1 MRIYNNPTKQNWDAL
16 CKRPVMEQKELNSV
30 VSKILGNIR
39 LNGDDALLKYTKSFE
54 GVQLKQF
61 KVEAAEL
68 TFSENKISDELKNAI
83 DIAYQNIYSF
93 HQNQVDSSPS
103 IETSPGIKCWRKSTG
118 IERVGIYIPAGEAPL
133 FSTVLML
140 GIPAQIAKCKKV
152 VLCTPVQK
160 DGSVN
165 ATILYA
171 AKRVGI
177 KEIYK
182 IGGAQAIGAMAY
194 GTNSIP
200 KVDKIY
206 GPGNQYVTKAKE
218 IIQQQGVAIDLPAGP
233 SEILVVADDTAK
245 PDFIAADLLSQ
256 AEHGTD
262 SQAMLVCTN
271 EAIVKEVNSQ
281 LNKQLNELPRKKI
294 IEKALQNSK
303 AIVLK
308 NTDLCIDFSN
318 YYAPEHLIIATKSSE
333 NEAEK
338 IVNAGSVF
346 LGNYSCESAGDYATG
361 TNHTLPT
368 NGYAKNYSGVS
379 LDSFTKKITFQK
391 ISKKGLLNIGE
402 TVELMAQ
409 AEQLEAHK
417 NAVSIRLKSIY
428 NEQT

>member
-1 MRIYNNPTKQNWDAL
+1 MKIYNNPTKQNWDAL

-68 TFSENKISDELKNAI
+68 TFSEDKISDELKNAI

-93 HQNQVDSSPS
+93 HQNQVDNSTS
-103 IETSPGIKCWRKSTG
+103 IETSPGVKCWRKSIG

-160 DGSVN
+160 DGSIN

-294 IEKALQNSK
+294 VEKALLNSK

-318 YYAPEHLIIATKSSE
+318 YYAPEHLIIATKNSE

-338 IVNAGSVF
+338 IINAGSVF

-379 LDSFTKKITFQK
+379 LESFTKKITFQK
-391 ISKKGLLNIGE
+391 ISQKGLLNIGE

>member
-1 MRIYNNPTKQNWDAL
+1 M
-16 CKRPVMEQKELNSV
+16 
-30 VSKILGNIR
+30 
-39 LNGDDALLKYTKSFE
+39 
-54 GVQLKQF
+54 
-61 KVEAAEL
+61 
-68 TFSENKISDELKNAI
+68 
-83 DIAYQNIYSF
+83 
-93 HQNQVDSSPS
+93 
-103 IETSPGIKCWRKSTG
+103 
-118 IERVGIYIPAGEAPL
+118 
-133 FSTVLML
+133 
-140 GIPAQIAKCKKV
+140 
-152 VLCTPVQK
+152 
-160 DGSVN
+160 
-165 ATILYA
+165 
-171 AKRVGI
+171 
-177 KEIYK
+177 
-182 IGGAQAIGAMAY
+182 
-194 GTNSIP
+194 
-200 KVDKIY
+200 
-206 GPGNQYVTKAKE
+206 
-218 IIQQQGVAIDLPAGP
+218 
-233 SEILVVADDTAK
+233 VVADDTAK

-256 AEHGTD
+256 AEHGAD

-281 LNKQLNELPRKKI
+281 LNKQLNKLPRKKI

-318 YYAPEHLIIATKSSE
+318 YYAPEHLIIATKNSE

-391 ISKKGLLNIGE
+391 ISQKGLINIGE

>member
-1 MRIYNNPTKQNWDAL
+1 MKIYNNPTKQNWDAL

-30 VSKILGNIR
+30 VSKILEDIK

-68 TFSENKISDELKNAI
+68 TFSENKISHELKNAI

-103 IETSPGIKCWRKSTG
+103 IETTPGIKCWRKSIG

-256 AEHGTD
+256 AEHGID

-281 LNKQLNELPRKKI
+281 LKKQLNKLPRKKI
-294 IEKALQNSK
+294 AEQALQNSK

-318 YYAPEHLIIATKSSE
+318 YYAPEHLIIATKNSE

-391 ISKKGLLNIGE
+391 ISQKGLLNIGE

>member
-1 MRIYNNPTKQNWDAL
+1 MKIYNNPTKQNWDAL

-39 LNGDDALLKYTKSFE
+39 LNGDNALLKYTKSFE
-54 GVQLKQF
+54 GIQLKQF

-68 TFSENKISDELKNAI
+68 TFSENKISHELKNAI

-93 HQNQVDSSPS
+93 HQNQVDNSPS
-103 IETSPGIKCWRKSTG
+103 IETSPGIKCWRKSIG

-256 AEHGTD
+256 AEHGAD

-281 LNKQLNELPRKKI
+281 LNKQLNKLPRKKI
-294 IEKALQNSK
+294 AEKALQNSK

-318 YYAPEHLIIATKSSE
+318 YYAPEHLIIATKNSE

-391 ISKKGLLNIGE
+391 ISQKGLLNIGE

>member
-1 MRIYNNPTKQNWDAL
+1 MKIYNNPTKQNWDAL

-30 VSKILGNIR
+30 VSKILEDIK

-68 TFSENKISDELKNAI
+68 TFSENKISHELKNAI

-103 IETSPGIKCWRKSTG
+103 IETSPGIKCWRKSIG

-256 AEHGTD
+256 AEHGAD
-262 SQAMLVCTN
+262 SQSMLVCTN

-281 LNKQLNELPRKKI
+281 LNKQLNKLPRKKI
-294 IEKALQNSK
+294 AEKALQNSK

-318 YYAPEHLIIATKSSE
+318 YYAPEHLIIATKNSE

-391 ISKKGLLNIGE
+391 ISQKGLLNIGE

-417 NAVSIRLKSIY
+417 NAVSIRLKSIC

>member
-1 MRIYNNPTKQNWDAL
+1 MKIYNNPTKQNWDAL

-30 VSKILGNIR
+30 VSKILEDIK

-333 NEAEK
+333 NEAQK

>member
-1 MRIYNNPTKQNWDAL
+1 MKIYNNPTKQNWDAL

-93 HQNQVDSSPS
+93 HQNQVDNSTS
-103 IETSPGIKCWRKSTG
+103 IETSPGVKCWRKSIG

-294 IEKALQNSK
+294 VEKALLNSK

-318 YYAPEHLIIATKSSE
+318 YYAPEHLIIATKNSE

-338 IVNAGSVF
+338 IINAGSVF

-391 ISKKGLLNIGE
+391 ISQKGLLNIGE